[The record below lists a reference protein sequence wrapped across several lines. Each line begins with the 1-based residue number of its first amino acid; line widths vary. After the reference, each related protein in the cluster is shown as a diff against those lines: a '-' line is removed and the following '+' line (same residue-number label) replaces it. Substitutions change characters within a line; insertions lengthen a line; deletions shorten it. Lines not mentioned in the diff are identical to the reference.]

1 MTMTTDHDAK
11 MQAQRALADR
21 LADLCGHPAPGDIY
35 EHNKGGLY
43 AVIMVGI
50 DEDLLTPR
58 VGYFS
63 QTHQTYSYR
72 TLDNWLSLV
81 TGRDG
86 AVRPRFVL
94 AEPGRP

>member
-1 MTMTTDHDAK
+1 LTDHDRK
-11 MQAQRALADR
+11 MQAHRALADR
-21 LADLCGHPAPGDIY
+21 LALMGGHPRAGDTY
-35 EHNKGGLY
+35 THHKGGLY
-43 AVIMVGI
+43 AVIMVGV

-94 AEPGRP
+94 AEPRRP

>member
-1 MTMTTDHDAK
+1 MTDHDAK
-11 MQAQRALADR
+11 MQAHRALADR
-21 LADLCGHPAPGDIY
+21 LALMGGHPAPGDTY
-35 EHNKGGLY
+35 EHYDGGLY
-43 AVIMVGI
+43 TVIMVGI
-50 DEDLLTPR
+50 DEDTLRPR

-63 QTHQTYSYR
+63 QTYQTYTFR

-94 AEPGRP
+94 VEPGRP

>member
-1 MTMTTDHDAK
+1 MTDHERK
-11 MQAQRALADR
+11 MQAQQILANR
-21 LADLCGHPAPGDIY
+21 ITSMGGHPRAGDTY
-35 EHNKGGLY
+35 THWKGGLY

-50 DEDLLTPR
+50 DEDTLTPR

-94 AEPGRP
+94 AEPRRP